1 MALQGRRSY
10 EKLRDDARRWFAE
23 NIRAERHRL
32 ELTQEEA
39 AELVGYSLQYLQ
51 RIERQIVNVPL
62 DTIARFAHAYH
73 VEPSLLLRPVPAPV
87 KGRVRSRRGQRR
99 AR

>member
-10 EKLRDDARRWFAE
+10 EKLRDDARRRFAE

-32 ELTQEEA
+32 VLTQEEA
-39 AELVGYSLQYLQ
+39 AELVGFSLQYLQ
-51 RIERQIVNVPL
+51 RIERQIVNAPL
-62 DTIARFAHAYH
+62 DTIVRFAHAFQ
-73 VEPSLLLRPVPAPV
+73 VTPSKLLQPVHAPV
-87 KGRVRSRRGQRR
+87 EGRVRSRRGQRR